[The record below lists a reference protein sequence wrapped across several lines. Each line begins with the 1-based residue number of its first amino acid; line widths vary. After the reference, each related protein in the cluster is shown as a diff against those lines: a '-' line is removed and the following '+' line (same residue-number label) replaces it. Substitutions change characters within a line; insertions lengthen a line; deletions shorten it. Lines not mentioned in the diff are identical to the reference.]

1 MRRYPKIG
9 IRSKY
14 ELAKRIS
21 DRALPYRAA
30 LALINDAVANH
41 NRYWYDSKQSEPERE
56 KFVRSAKG
64 TPLGKLLKLIDK
76 KVLGPHDSF
85 VPDFIFGGIGGKD
98 HVQAARY
105 LLGAKRQRV
114 LLGLDVTHFFEQIR
128 ERRVFHF
135 FYDKCDC
142 SKEASML
149 FARLCCVPMGPKK
162 APLAEKSLA
171 RGFATSTRLAL
182 WCNLDTFL
190 EISRTAQ
197 KRFRGHDLRIA
208 VFVDDIGITAS
219 RISYEDMKGFA
230 PIVENILKNFD
241 PNQSLPVNSTKYK
254 IRTNLQVMEHL
265 GVRLGR
271 NKLTPGRKTRLKI
284 DELRN
289 ALKEPLS
296 REERKKLLKKK
307 GSYYAYKRHLE
318 AVKK

>member
-1 MRRYPKIG
+1 MRRYPKLG

-21 DRALPYRAA
+21 DHTLPYRAA
-30 LALINDAVANH
+30 LGLINNVLANH
-41 NRYWYDSKQSEPERE
+41 DRYWYDSKRSEPGKE

-76 KVLGPHDSF
+76 KVLAPNDNL
-85 VPDFIFGGIGGKD
+85 VPGFIFGGISGKD
-98 HVQAARY
+98 HVQAAQH

-114 LLGLDVTHFFEQIR
+114 LLGLDIVHFFEQIH
-128 ERRVFHF
+128 EQRVFYF
-135 FYDKCDC
+135 FYKKCDC

-149 FARLCCVPMGPKK
+149 FAKLFCVPMGPKK
-162 APLAEKSLA
+162 LPLAEKTLA

-190 EISRTAQ
+190 QIDRVAQ
-197 KRFRGHDLRIA
+197 KRFRGHDLRMA

-219 RISYEDMKGFA
+219 RISYEDMKAFA
-230 PIVENILKNFD
+230 PVIKDILENFD
-241 PNQSLPVNSTKYK
+241 PNQSLPVHSEKTN
-254 IRTNLQVMEHL
+254 IRTPLQGMEHL

-271 NKLTPGRKTRLKI
+271 SKLTPGRKTRLRI
-284 DELRN
+284 DLLRR
-289 ALKEPLS
+289 ALKEQLP

-307 GSYYAYKRHLE
+307 SSYYAYKHHLRN
-318 AVKK
+318 VKR